1 MSRGDS
7 SLRGHERGGV
17 RLTAR
22 ALVCASVL
30 MLLAA
35 SAAAGEPRAR
45 VQLDVAL
52 VPSTLPGSEG
62 LGYFVPEVARSF
74 SEVLQKAGVAVA
86 GPNELSASSAPLH
99 VTIEERAG
107 DRVLVVARLRSR
119 HIEAEAAVAQIE
131 DLVVDLAGKVVPWCV
146 ELAPAAPHTAS
157 KNGKA
162 NDVAPVAHPP
172 AHPSTSEDTPAKT
185 EAAAKPE
192 TAANAPAKTETTT
205 PTIAP
210 PVTPP
215 PPTTVPP
222 PPTTA
227 PTPPLVTTPSAED
240 KPHKAVD
247 PYGPDARVD
256 VTPGDHAFI
265 RGRVVVHTVVD
276 PVGGYAGSGSAA
288 TQAVYAIL
296 QRRLHQSIVPMGVG
310 LAVPAVAAEEGQR
323 AQARTVVMGHV
334 EGFTVVTTD
343 PPAVRLRFELVVVRE
358 GHLVL
363 RRTVATETPTQALFA
378 ADGHRGRA
386 VDPVYLAVARA
397 LEGLLPELTSALASG
412 EPR

>member
-7 SLRGHERGGV
+7 SLRGHERGVV
-17 RLTAR
+17 RLTA
-22 ALVCASVL
+22 LVGASVL

-62 LGYFVPEVARSF
+62 LGYFVPGVARSF

-86 GPNELSASSAPLH
+86 GPNELSASNAPLH
-99 VTIEERAG
+99 VTVEERAG
-107 DRVLVVARLRSR
+107 DRVLVIARLRSR

-131 DLVVDLAGKVVPWCV
+131 DLVVDLAGKVAPWCV
-146 ELAPAAPHTAS
+146 ELAPLAPHTAS
-157 KNGKA
+157 KNGKTSEPA
-162 NDVAPVAHPP
+162 AVVRTP
-172 AHPSTSEDTPAKT
+172 AHPSTSED
-185 EAAAKPE
+185 
-192 TAANAPAKTETTT
+192 APAKTDVAAKTDAPAKTDAMTASPAITPPAT
-205 PTIAP
+205 PTP
-210 PVTPP
+210 PA
-215 PPTTVPP
+215 TVPP
-222 PPTTA
+222 PPA
-227 PTPPLVTTPSAED
+227 AASTPPLVTTPSAED
-240 KPHKAVD
+240 KPHKTVD

-256 VTPGDHAFI
+256 VTPGDHAYI

-276 PVGGYAGSGSAA
+276 PVGGYSGSGSAA

-363 RRTVATETPTQALFA
+363 RRTVATETPSQALLT
-378 ADGHRGRA
+378 ADGHHGRP